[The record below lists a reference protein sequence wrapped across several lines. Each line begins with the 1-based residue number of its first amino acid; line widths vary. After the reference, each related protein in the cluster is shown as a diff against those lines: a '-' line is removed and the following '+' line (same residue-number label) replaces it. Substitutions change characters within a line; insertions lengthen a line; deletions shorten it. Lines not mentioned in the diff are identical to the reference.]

1 VIRRCLALLLTPGVL
16 LVGCGSP
23 SSGNSGPSPGSAGSS
38 ASPVATAASS
48 TPTSTSTPS
57 PITPP
62 SGLIRGGYAVLV
74 TSLNAA
80 PYTLRLVDITGQSLA
95 SARAAGRS
103 PIRLGSIG
111 NSAPAV
117 FMPTV
122 SASATRAYY
131 LDGDS
136 AVRSLTVDGKTSLVT
151 QIPGS
156 ATVEAGFAVS
166 PDNRRIAVS
175 AINYGVSP
183 PALRL
188 YVENLG
194 SGGNHS
200 ELLASSS
207 LYVWPVAWQGSS
219 LILAVGP
226 ATAICVPPAT
236 GQGVISAIGSL
247 CGGPNDGVFLQRWD
261 ENRKPIPERLQSAF
275 AEWDVRGLRWW
286 QRDCHNRAN
295 LDLDDQQRSW
305 NADRGVGLGSP
316 WMGGR

>member
-1 VIRRCLALLLTPGVL
+1 
-16 LVGCGSP
+16 
-23 SSGNSGPSPGSAGSS
+23 
-38 ASPVATAASS
+38 
-48 TPTSTSTPS
+48 
-57 PITPP
+57 
-62 SGLIRGGYAVLV
+62 
-74 TSLNAA
+74 
-80 PYTLRLVDITGQSLA
+80 
-95 SARAAGRS
+95 
-103 PIRLGSIG
+103 
-111 NSAPAV
+111 
-117 FMPTV
+117 MPTV